1 VFETFKEPAREAIAR
16 AQDEARE
23 MGHEM
28 VGVEHLLLD
37 LLPLLLNVASVND
50 PFITKS

>member
-1 VFETFKEPAREAIAR
+1 MFETFKEPAREAIAR

-28 VGVEHLLLD
+28 VGVEHLLLGLVSD
-37 LLPLLLNVASVND
+37 QNSTAGRVLAQFD
-50 PFITKS
+50 